1 MTALPLLRPPIVP
14 LRFLFRRVFFF
25 CGATRVVRAR
35 RRAPA
40 SPLPLPTTYAA
51 IPPPPS
57 RRHHRAPAAHG
68 QATTAA
74 YAPVLAPPRLRDP
87 ARADARAG
95 STNPAM
101 RVYSTCPRVESPARP
116 PQFQG
121 TRGFV
126 LQCAPRPACLGA
138 APRRPSCCLTSSFS
152 YSMGWCCGGRLC
164 SSSGGNRRKSE
175 SQVGI
180 HPVFPSPPSDVCV
193 LGSPYARCLSF

>member
-1 MTALPLLRPPIVP
+1 MLAVYLSSETSQ
-14 LRFLFRRVFFF
+14 RRVGCASLTTLGGRPGLFSATSSEASWKSLR
-25 CGATRVVRAR
+25 GAAQRAQPTGGRSPSVEPLDSCLCPPAR
-35 RRAPA
+35 RVA
-40 SPLPLPTTYAA
+40 S
-51 IPPPPS
+51 IPCV
-57 RRHHRAPAAHG
+57 RFRFCVCG
-68 QATTAA
+68 
-74 YAPVLAPPRLRDP
+74 
-87 ARADARAG
+87 
-95 STNPAM
+95 
-101 RVYSTCPRVESPARP
+101 
-116 PQFQG
+116 
-121 TRGFV
+121 GFV